1 MPRLR
6 QRSSNLPQVA
16 LDSVRVLELTNGIAG
31 PYCAK
36 MLADYGAEVIKVDL
50 PIPVVQPYEEINEA
64 ERIALHLHL
73 NTNRKSVILD
83 LELERGRELLL
94 N

>member
-1 MPRLR
+1 MTVPRLR

-50 PIPVVQPYEEINEA
+50 PIPRRPAI
-64 ERIALHLHL
+64 
-73 NTNRKSVILD
+73 
-83 LELERGRELLL
+83 
-94 N
+94 

>member
-1 MPRLR
+1 M
-6 QRSSNLPQVA
+6 PQVA

-50 PIPVVQPYEEINEA
+50 PIPSSSHMRRSTRPSE
-64 ERIALHLHL
+64 
-73 NTNRKSVILD
+73 
-83 LELERGRELLL
+83 
-94 N
+94 